1 MNSSALIGT
10 FLLISTTTGTGD
22 LIVYSATYAPTL
34 EQSEYT
40 AHTNYTIATP
50 DDKVIQRVA
59 NATGTFAS
67 RPARVS
73 LPPGEYHVR
82 AQYEGGR
89 FVTVRIVIEPGKTTV
104 LDLEGEA
111 SKQASATKTTSATET
126 TPATETA
133 PPTDGTPTTGA
144 AKEII
149 RLPNGKPVG
158 WLATGP

>member
-1 MNSSALIGT
+1 VNSSALIGT

-22 LIVYSATYAPTL
+22 LIVYSATYTPTL

-40 AHTNYTIATP
+40 AHTNYRIATP
-50 DDKVIQRVA
+50 DDRVVRHVA
-59 NATGTFAS
+59 NATGSFAS
-67 RPARVS
+67 RPARVP

-111 SKQASATKTTSATET
+111 SMQASSTKT
-126 TPATETA
+126 TPATDA
-133 PPTDGTPTTGA
+133 TPTTQA

>member
-1 MNSSALIGT
+1 VSSSILAGAL
-10 FLLISTTTGTGD
+10 LLISTAGTGD

-50 DDKVIQRVA
+50 DDRVIRHVA
-59 NATGTFAS
+59 NATGSFAS

-89 FVTVRIVIEPGKTTV
+89 FVTVRIVIEPGQTTV

-111 SKQASATKTTSATET
+111 SQQAS
-126 TPATETA
+126 ATETA
-133 PPTDGTPTTGA
+133 PATET

-149 RLPNGKPVG
+149 RLPNGKAVG
-158 WLATGP
+158 WLATDP

>member
-1 MNSSALIGT
+1 VNSGALIGA
-10 FLLISTTTGTGD
+10 FLLISTTIGTGD

-59 NATGTFAS
+59 NATGSFAS

-104 LDLEGEA
+104 LVLEGEA
-111 SKQASATKTTSATET
+111 SKQASASKTTPASETAPATET
-126 TPATETA
+126 TPATES
-133 PPTDGTPTTGA
+133 
-144 AKEII
+144 AKQII
-149 RLPNGKPVG
+149 RLPNGNTVG

>member
-1 MNSSALIGT
+1 MNGSARIGA

-34 EQSEYT
+34 EQSEYP

-59 NATGTFAS
+59 NATGSFAS

-111 SKQASATKTTSATET
+111 SKQASATKTT
-126 TPATETA
+126 PATEA
-133 PPTDGTPTTGA
+133 TPDTET
-144 AKEII
+144 AKETI
-149 RLPNGKPVG
+149 RLPNGKAVG
-158 WLATGP
+158 WIATGP

>member
-1 MNSSALIGT
+1 VNSASLIGA

-50 DDKVIQRVA
+50 DDKVVRHVA
-59 NATGTFAS
+59 NATGSFAS

-73 LPPGEYHVR
+73 LPPGEYYVR

-111 SKQASATKTTSATET
+111 SKQASATKTTRATETAPAIKT
-126 TPATETA
+126 TPATES
-133 PPTDGTPTTGA
+133 
-144 AKEII
+144 AKQII
-149 RLPNGKPVG
+149 RLPNGNAVG
-158 WLATGP
+158 WVATGPPG

>member
-1 MNSSALIGT
+1 MNSSSLIGAI
-10 FLLISTTTGTGD
+10 LLISTTTGTGD

-59 NATGTFAS
+59 NATGSFAS

-73 LPPGEYHVR
+73 LAPGEYHVR

-104 LDLEGEA
+104 LDLEGEG
-111 SKQASATKTTSATET
+111 SKQASATET
-126 TPATETA
+126 TPATET
-133 PPTDGTPTTGA
+133 PPAIETTPATES
-144 AKEII
+144 AKQII
-149 RLPNGKPVG
+149 RLPNGNAVG

>member
-1 MNSSALIGT
+1 MNSSALIGA

-50 DDKVIQRVA
+50 DDKVIQRVT
-59 NATGTFAS
+59 NATGSFAS

-82 AQYEGGR
+82 AQCEGGR

-104 LDLEGEA
+104 LDLEGA
-111 SKQASATKTTSATET
+111 ATKQASATKTT
-126 TPATETA
+126 PATETA
-133 PPTDGTPTTGA
+133 
-144 AKEII
+144 KETI
-149 RLPNGKPVG
+149 RLPNGKAVG

>member
-1 MNSSALIGT
+1 MNSSSLLGL
-10 FLLISTTTGTGD
+10 FLLISTTGSGD

-50 DDKVIQRVA
+50 DDKVIQRIA
-59 NATGTFAS
+59 NATGSFAS

-73 LPPGEYHVR
+73 LAPGEYHVR

-89 FVTVRIVIEPGKTTV
+89 FVTVRLVIEPGKTTV
-104 LDLEGEA
+104 LDLESEP
-111 SKQASATKTTSATET
+111 SKQASATET
-126 TPATETA
+126 APATET
-133 PPTDGTPTTGA
+133 

-149 RLPNGKPVG
+149 RLPNGKAIG
-158 WLATGP
+158 WLATDP

>member
-1 MNSSALIGT
+1 MNSSSLLGL
-10 FLLISTTTGTGD
+10 FLLISTTGSGD

-59 NATGTFAS
+59 NATGSFAS

-73 LPPGEYHVR
+73 LAPGEYHVR

-89 FVTVRIVIEPGKTTV
+89 FVTVRLVIEPGKTTV
-104 LDLEGEA
+104 LDLESEP
-111 SKQASATKTTSATET
+111 SKQASATKTA
-126 TPATETA
+126 PATET
-133 PPTDGTPTTGA
+133 

-149 RLPNGKPVG
+149 RLPNGKAVG
-158 WLATGP
+158 WLTTGPRG

>member
-1 MNSSALIGT
+1 VNSSALIGA

-59 NATGTFAS
+59 NAIGSFAS

-73 LPPGEYHVR
+73 LPPGEYQIR

-89 FVTVRIVIEPGKTTV
+89 FVTVRILIEPGKTTV

-111 SKQASATKTTSATET
+111 SKQASATDTA
-126 TPATETA
+126 PAPETA
-133 PPTDGTPTTGA
+133 TAAPEI

-149 RLPNGKPVG
+149 RLPNGKAVG

>member
-1 MNSSALIGT
+1 MNSSALIGA
-10 FLLISTTTGTGD
+10 FLLISTTIGTGD

-50 DDKVIQRVA
+50 DDKLIQRVA
-59 NATGTFAS
+59 NATGSFAS

-73 LPPGEYHVR
+73 LPQGEYHVR

-111 SKQASATKTTSATET
+111 SKQTSATATTSAANEPTTATEAA
-126 TPATETA
+126 PAT
-133 PPTDGTPTTGA
+133 GT

-149 RLPNGKPVG
+149 RLPNGKVVG
-158 WLATGP
+158 WLTTGPRG

>member
-40 AHTNYTIATP
+40 AHTNYTIATS

-59 NATGTFAS
+59 NATGSFAS

-73 LPPGEYHVR
+73 LPSGEYHVT

-89 FVTVRIVIEPGKTTV
+89 FVTVPIVIEPGKTTV

-111 SKQASATKTTSATET
+111 SKQASATKTTRDTESV
-126 TPATETA
+126 
-133 PPTDGTPTTGA
+133 
-144 AKEII
+144 KQII

-158 WLATGP
+158 WLTTGP

>member
-1 MNSSALIGT
+1 LNSIALIGA
-10 FLLISTTTGTGD
+10 FLLVSTTTGTGD

-50 DDKVIQRVA
+50 DDKVLQRVA
-59 NATGTFAS
+59 NATGSFAS

-89 FVTVRIVIEPGKTTV
+89 FVIVRIVIEPGKTTV
-104 LDLEGEA
+104 LDLERETA
-111 SKQASATKTTSATET
+111 KQVSATKI

-133 PPTDGTPTTGA
+133 PAIETTPATESAT
-144 AKEII
+144 EII
-149 RLPNGKPVG
+149 RLPNGKAVG

>member
-1 MNSSALIGT
+1 VNSSALIGT

-73 LPPGEYHVR
+73 LPSGEYHVR

-89 FVTVRIVIEPGKTTV
+89 FVTVRIVIESGKTTV

-126 TPATETA
+126 TSAT
-133 PPTDGTPTTGA
+133 DCTPTTEA

>member
-1 MNSSALIGT
+1 MSSSILAGT
-10 FLLISTTTGTGD
+10 LLLISTAGTGD
-22 LIVYSATYAPTL
+22 LIVYSATYAQTL

-50 DDKVIQRVA
+50 DGKVIRRVA
-59 NATGTFAS
+59 NATGSFAS

-89 FVTVRIVIEPGKTTV
+89 FVTVRIVIEPEQTTV

-111 SKQASATKTTSATET
+111 SKQASATET
-126 TPATETA
+126 APATETA
-133 PPTDGTPTTGA
+133 
-144 AKEII
+144 KETI
-149 RLPNGKPVG
+149 RLPNGKAVG
-158 WLATGP
+158 WLATSP

>member
-1 MNSSALIGT
+1 MNSSAIGA

-59 NATGTFAS
+59 NATGSFAS

-73 LPPGEYHVR
+73 LPAGEYHVR

-89 FVTVRIVIEPGKTTV
+89 FVTVSIVIEPGKTTV
-104 LDLEGEA
+104 LDLEGEG
-111 SKQASATKTTSATET
+111 SKQASATKTT
-126 TPATETA
+126 PATET
-133 PPTDGTPTTGA
+133 

-149 RLPNGKPVG
+149 RLPNGKAVG
-158 WLATGP
+158 WRATGP

>member
-1 MNSSALIGT
+1 MAM
-10 FLLISTTTGTGD
+10 FLLISTTGTGD

-59 NATGTFAS
+59 NATGSFAS

-73 LPPGEYHVR
+73 LPQGEYHVR

-111 SKQASATKTTSATET
+111 SKQASATETPPAATQP
-126 TPATETA
+126 TPATDATPAIEAAPATKTA
-133 PPTDGTPTTGA
+133 
-144 AKEII
+144 KKII
-149 RLPNGKPVG
+149 RLPNGKSVG

>member
-1 MNSSALIGT
+1 VSSSILAGAL
-10 FLLISTTTGTGD
+10 LLISTAGTGD
-22 LIVYSATYAPTL
+22 LIVYSATYAQTL

-40 AHTNYTIATP
+40 AHTNYTIATL
-50 DDKVIQRVA
+50 DDKVIRHVA
-59 NATGTFAS
+59 NATGSFAS
-67 RPARVS
+67 QPARVS

-111 SKQASATKTTSATET
+111 SGQAS
-126 TPATETA
+126 ATETA
-133 PPTDGTPTTGA
+133 PATET

-149 RLPNGKPVG
+149 RLPNDKAVG
-158 WLATGP
+158 WSATSP

>member
-1 MNSSALIGT
+1 MNSSAFVGA
-10 FLLISTTTGTGD
+10 FLLISTTGTGD

-40 AHTNYTIATP
+40 AHTNYTIATL
-50 DDKVIQRVA
+50 DDKVVRHVA
-59 NATGTFAS
+59 NATGSFAS

-73 LPPGEYHVR
+73 LAPGEYHVR

-111 SKQASATKTTSATET
+111 SKQTSATEAA
-126 TPATETA
+126 PATET
-133 PPTDGTPTTGA
+133 

-149 RLPNGKPVG
+149 RLPTGKAIG